1 MGQFAVKR
9 NCLMD
14 ENLRKFRDVWSSTKH
29 EILCMRFESA
39 LLPLTPFIL
48 RLPYR
53 HRMVIDWA
61 LGEVPKIDGQM
72 QFNRFS

>member
-1 MGQFAVKR
+1 LMGQFAVKR

-29 EILCMRFESA
+29 EILRMRFESA

-48 RLPYR
+48 RY
-53 HRMVIDWA
+53 
-61 LGEVPKIDGQM
+61 
-72 QFNRFS
+72 